1 MLRLIFRF
9 FGFLFSW
16 ARDRRGAGLAGLA
29 AIFTI
34 YGKDLPDYAQLERYE
49 PATLSRIYSGQG
61 ALMDEFARERR
72 IFTPIDEI
80 PDRIKQAFIS
90 AEDKNFYEHHGFD
103 PRGIVAA
110 LYDAAVNGGRLRGAS
125 TITQQVM
132 KNFLLTGDRSG
143 ERKIKEIILATR
155 LENTLSKDEILELY
169 LNEIFLGQNSYGVTA
184 AAQIYFA
191 KSLEEL
197 TLAETAYLAA
207 LPQAPSVLHPVREK
221 PRAIARRNYVL
232 DQMADN
238 GYVTREEAEAAKA
251 EDLLTV
257 QCGAIASARSEM
269 PPRDY
274 FTDEIRRQLSAKL
287 GDDELFT
294 GGLTIRATV
303 DPDLQTVAAR
313 ALRDGLEKYDRGIR
327 VYRGPVAQIDPA
339 SFDPAERGELARR
352 PLRHP
357 GAARHRRLA
366 PGGDPRHR
374 REPRPHRRRG
384 RPRGRATASTSPS
397 PTPSWARIRA
407 ADSGRLRA
415 AEGPDDMWDVG
426 DVILVEGGREGRRLR
441 PLVLPPDPGDPGRL
455 HGHGHPD
462 RPRPRHAGRLL
473 LPVERLQPRHPGA
486 APARLVVQAL
496 RLCRR
501 ARQRL
506 LARRPS
512 CSTRRSRWPPAP
524 ASGSR
529 RTRATPTTARRR
541 CAPAS
546 SSRAT

>member
-16 ARDRRGAGLAGLA
+16 ARDRQPCSALAGLA
-29 AIFTI
+29 AIITI

-80 PDRIKQAFIS
+80 PDQIRQAFIS

-155 LENTLSKDEILELY
+155 LESTLSKDEILQLY
-169 LNEIFLGQNSYGVTA
+169 LNEIFLGQNAYGVTA
-184 AAQIYFA
+184 AAQTYFA

-238 GYVTREEAEAAKA
+238 GYVTREAAEAAKA

-257 QCGAIASARSEM
+257 QSGDIAFVPQRDAAARLLHRRDPPPALGQARRRRALHRRPDDPRHRRPRPADGGGAGA
-269 PPRDY
+269 PRRAG
-274 FTDEIRRQLSAKL
+274 EVRPRRQGLPRPGGADRP
-287 GDDELFT
+287 GEL
-294 GGLTIRATV
+294 R
-303 DPDLQTVAAR
+303 PR
-313 ALRDGLEKYDRGIR
+313 
-327 VYRGPVAQIDPA
+327 
-339 SFDPAERGELARR
+339 ERGELARR

-366 PGGDPRHR
+366 PGGDPRPRARAAPASASTACR
-374 REPRPHRRRG
+374 RTHMAAR
-384 RPRGRATASTSPS
+384 ASTSPS
-397 PTPSWARIRA
+397 PTRAGHASAPPRA
-407 ADSGRLRA
+407 AA
-415 AEGPDDMWDVG
+415 CA
-426 DVILVEGGREGRRLR
+426 
-441 PLVLPPDPGDPGRL
+441 PP
-455 HGHGHPD
+455 
-462 RPRPRHAGRLL
+462 
-473 LPVERLQPRHPGA
+473 
-486 APARLVVQAL
+486 
-496 RLCRR
+496 R
-501 ARQRL
+501 ARTTCGT
-506 LARRPS
+506 S
-512 CSTRRSRWPPAP
+512 
-524 ASGSR
+524 
-529 RTRATPTTARRR
+529 AT
-541 CAPAS
+541 S
-546 SSRAT
+546 SS